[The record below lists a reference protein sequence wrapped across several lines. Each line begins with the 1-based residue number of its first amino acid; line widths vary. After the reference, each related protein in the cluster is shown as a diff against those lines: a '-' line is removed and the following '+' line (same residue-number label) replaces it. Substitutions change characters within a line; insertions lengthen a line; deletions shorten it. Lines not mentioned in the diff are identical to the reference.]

1 MVHKK
6 NIFLVIFLYID
17 KLPKISF
24 FCVPFLCYEYI
35 NQNTITIGGII
46 ISINIHSNFLISL
59 PFSGIHIKTL
69 FLNKYITKHIMIIL
83 FIWTLIILIAL
94 YLWLGR
100 VIYEDINSYYRLN
113 LIYTII
119 VIFLWPLFVPI
130 MLITSQVSNVYYIIK
145 NAYYKQKHM

>member
-1 MVHKK
+1 
-6 NIFLVIFLYID
+6 
-17 KLPKISF
+17 
-24 FCVPFLCYEYI
+24 
-35 NQNTITIGGII
+35 
-46 ISINIHSNFLISL
+46 
-59 PFSGIHIKTL
+59 
-69 FLNKYITKHIMIIL
+69 MIIL